1 MAVAIVVLT
10 LFGSTVLTDD
20 SWPFAP
26 FRMFAHAVKPNGRVV
41 KVEFRGVTESGG
53 TLRIDASAM
62 GLRRAEVEGQQGRG
76 GRLTD
81 EQMADLARTWNDRH
95 PGDPLV
101 RLEFRKLGRDLVD
114 GEPTAEFDELI
125 EAWPASA
132 ASGDGP

>member
-1 MAVAIVVLT
+1 MTRELPET
-10 LFGSTVLTDD
+10 HPLHRL
-20 SWPFAP
+20 
-26 FRMFAHAVKPNGRVV
+26 
-41 KVEFRGVTESGG
+41 FRGITESGR

-81 EQMADLARTWNDRH
+81 EQMADLARTWNDLH

-125 EAWPASA
+125 EAWPEGP